1 MVENN
6 IKTDFTDTV
15 VKVNNIKTDFIET
28 VVEGV
33 EWINFAHDMVPWCVL
48 QKTVRTAWNVLTR

>member
-33 EWINFAHDMVPWCVL
+33 EWINFAHDRSHGVYYRR
-48 QKTVRTAWNVLTR
+48 QFERRGTS